1 MSADSDPNPAD
12 SAGDDCEKKGEKERE
27 EGEQGDKEREE
38 DREEKENGEEK
49 ENEGGKKSEEE
60 EEESKKQKE
69 EEEKDLFRLVVVNS
83 YGSQEV
89 QRLKDDDSIPLKL
102 GSEWMCVLREEGEGV
117 LRAEGERVWDWREV
131 DCSFYIC
138 SVVVSSDQTYIACEW
153 QTDVK
158 DECFDVQ
165 KATVRN
171 LTLRD

>member
-1 MSADSDPNPAD
+1 MQ
-12 SAGDDCEKKGEKERE
+12 GKQEKQKL
-27 EGEQGDKEREE
+27 
-38 DREEKENGEEK
+38 GEE
-49 ENEGGKKSEEE
+49 E
-60 EEESKKQKE
+60 
-69 EEEKDLFRLVVVNS
+69 DLFRLVVVNS

-117 LRAEGERVWDWREV
+117 GEGGERVWDWREV

-165 KATVRN
+165 RATVRN
-171 LTLRD
+171 LTLRA

>member
-12 SAGDDCEKKGEKERE
+12 SAGDDCEKEGEKERE

-117 LRAEGERVWDWREV
+117 WGRKERGYGIGGRWIAPFIFAPLLYLQTRRTLL
-131 DCSFYIC
+131 
-138 SVVVSSDQTYIACEW
+138 VSGRQT
-153 QTDVK
+153 
-158 DECFDVQ
+158 
-165 KATVRN
+165 
-171 LTLRD
+171 

>member
-117 LRAEGERVWDWREV
+117 GEGGERV
-131 DCSFYIC
+131 
-138 SVVVSSDQTYIACEW
+138 
-153 QTDVK
+153 
-158 DECFDVQ
+158 
-165 KATVRN
+165 
-171 LTLRD
+171 